1 MQPII
6 IIYDTSLRDGLQHAD
21 PEHFPT
27 SRKIVIF
34 EHIKS
39 IYQPTSIEVGSLCS
53 PHVLPIMNDTLII
66 YNHAIREHDIE
77 NVPKYDKSNV
87 YVLIPSFSKLQKA
100 IDAGI
105 TSMSF
110 ITSVSN
116 VFQLKNTGKSLRDT
130 TRDLDNMFIALERE
144 PGYENYRKKLYISC
158 ISECPIAGPIALHL
172 IIEELQFYY
181 NHYQFDE
188 LCLSDT
194 CGTLTCDDFVTIVE
208 TSQIPTS
215 MFSLH
220 LHISPTNNSNVEN
233 ILFYCFSHG
242 IHRFDVSL
250 LETGGC
256 SVTMSKDQMLPNL
269 SYDTLY
275 EIYQK
280 YFQTIVI
287 VPKK

>member
-1 MQPII
+1 MQDI
-6 IIYDTSLRDGLQHAD
+6 IIYDTSLRDGLQHVD
-21 PEHFPT
+21 PNEYST
-27 SRKIVIF
+27 TRKIVIF

-39 IYQPTSIEVGSLCS
+39 IYKPHNIEVGSLCS
-53 PHVLPIMNDTLII
+53 PHVLPIMNDTLTI
-66 YNHAIREHDIE
+66 YNHAIREHDIQ

-116 VFQLKNTGKSLRDT
+116 IFQLQNTQKSLLDT
-130 TRDLDNMFIALERE
+130 KREFEDMFIALQRE
-144 PGYENYRKKLYISC
+144 PGYETYRKKLYISC
-158 ISECPIAGPIALHL
+158 ISECPLAGLIDIHT
-172 IIEELQFYY
+172 IIEELQFYHT
-181 NHYQFDE
+181 HYQFDE

-194 CGTLTCDDFVTIVE
+194 CGTLTYTDFVTIVE
-208 TSQIPTS
+208 NSQIPTS

-220 LHISPTNNSNVEN
+220 LHVSPTNMTNVEN
-233 ILFYCFSHG
+233 ILLYCFSNG

-275 EIYQK
+275 DTYQK
-280 YFQTIVI
+280 YQQTLQ
-287 VPKK
+287 

>member
-1 MQPII
+1 MQHITL
-6 IIYDTSLRDGLQHAD
+6 YDTSLRDGIQSAD
-21 PEHFPT
+21 PTQYPT
-27 SRKIVIF
+27 NRKIVIF

-39 IYQPTSIEVGSLCS
+39 IYQPHNIEVGSLCS
-53 PHVLPIMNDTLII
+53 PHVLPIMNDTLDI

-116 VFQLKNTGKSLRDT
+116 IFQLQNTGKSLRDT
-130 TRDLDNMFIALERE
+130 KRDLDNMFLTLQRE

-158 ISECPIAGPIALHL
+158 ISECPIAGPID
-172 IIEELQFYY
+172 IQWMIEELQFYY
-181 NHYQFDE
+181 HHYQFDE

-194 CGTLTCDDFVTIVE
+194 CGTLTYDDFVHIVE

-220 LHISPTNNSNVEN
+220 LHISPTNITNVEN

-242 IHRFDVSL
+242 IHKFDVSL

-256 SVTMSKDQMLPNL
+256 SVTMSKDQLLPNL

-280 YFQTIVI
+280 YVSFV
-287 VPKK
+287 K